1 MEVNARWGSHMVLPR
16 RGRVAL
22 ALAAGS
28 ARVHPGHFT
37 DDVPWPIPPE
47 VATLTVTLTVDAVM
61 RYSLI
66 DTDDA
71 VENMSASQA
80 ERVEQLQDLLLM

>member
-1 MEVNARWGSHMVLPR
+1 MVLPR
-16 RGRVAL
+16 RGHIAL
-22 ALAAGS
+22 ALAAGA
-28 ARVHPGHFT
+28 ARLHPGHFI

-47 VATLTVTLTVDAVM
+47 VATLTVTLTVDAVT

-71 VENMSASQA
+71 AVADAPASQA
-80 ERVEQLQDLLLM
+80 ERAEQGQDDALLL